1 MSSLCTSVSPSQL
14 SIGPGGWVVDEA
26 CSLNRARVSAGEP
39 STSRATSLSL
49 MALNRNAEPMSLTKN
64 LGAVMAAV
72 AVM

>member
-1 MSSLCTSVSPSQL
+1 M
-14 SIGPGGWVVDEA
+14 
-26 CSLNRARVSAGEP
+26 
-39 STSRATSLSL
+39 SL